1 MLPQFPR
8 PALRDRQR
16 LSQSATVSR
25 PSTSSAAAATTRGH
39 LATATASD
47 PLQSTGII
55 ICSQG
60 FEELLFNVQIPQ
72 PKVDVEALYQKPK
85 KQRRHPHQQQQIRV
99 EKIEEEPE
107 VKGDRT
113 GDIDSDSNR
122 VNCGAQTTPTVKAPE
137 GMATAA
143 ARARQQRLAPLAEQ
157 VESAKLIETYSI
169 DRGNFC
175 PISPLSF
182 IHLFRSR
189 PTRPSLPPP
198 SVCVRLLFWE

>member
-85 KQRRHPHQQQQIRV
+85 KQRRQQHQQSRV

-107 VKGDRT
+107 VKIGREN
-113 GDIDSDSNR
+113 GDSNR

>member
-1 MLPQFPR
+1 MTL
-8 PALRDRQR
+8 
-16 LSQSATVSR
+16 
-25 PSTSSAAAATTRGH
+25 
-39 LATATASD
+39 
-47 PLQSTGII
+47 IY
-55 ICSQG
+55 
-60 FEELLFNVQIPQ
+60 VQIPQ
-72 PKVDVEALYQKPK
+72 PKVDTEALYQKPK
-85 KQRRHPHQQQQIRV
+85 KQRRQQHQQSRV

-182 IHLFRSR
+182 IHYSGHD
-189 PTRPSLPPP
+189 PPSLPP
-198 SVCVRLLFWE
+198 SECVCPIALLGII